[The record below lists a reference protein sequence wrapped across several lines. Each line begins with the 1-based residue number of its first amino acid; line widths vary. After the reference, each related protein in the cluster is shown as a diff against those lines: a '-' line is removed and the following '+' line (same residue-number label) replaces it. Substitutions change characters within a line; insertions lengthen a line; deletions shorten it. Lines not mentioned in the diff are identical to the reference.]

1 MKTDN
6 PINRTWRKMQ
16 AIGGVLVLVTAAV
29 LLQVCSA
36 VQYYFS
42 RDGIRNEVRQRAVS
56 EMKVKNLEILQMVT
70 RVETSVANMQWE
82 LEKSMAHPDS
92 VYPVLRRIMA
102 TSPDLVGCAIAFQ
115 PEYFPDKG
123 HWYEPYMF
131 RGGDSLVDKQIGSAT
146 HNYFEMPWYTDGL
159 ASDHGLWTEP
169 YIDSSGSEGIVCTYT
184 IPLCDTSGRKVA
196 LFGADVT
203 LDWLSDLFEQKEA
216 VITYLFSHA
225 GRMIVCPDSSMAMRF
240 TLDEASSA
248 YNDTTSKRIN
258 RNILEG
264 RQGDAEVEYQGE
276 KYQLFYSPVGGSTG
290 WSMCLVFPE
299 KEIYRG
305 LHHVSRMLMFT
316 MLIGLLFLG
325 FIMWRTLR
333 GMRKLSEVSAE
344 KERIGSE
351 LKIARNI
358 QMGMLPKTFPPYPDC
373 DEVTIYGSLVP
384 AKEVGG
390 DLYDFNVNNG
400 RLLFCVGDVS
410 GKGVPASLMMAVT
423 RSLFR
428 TVSYQT
434 DKPDEIMRRMND
446 AMSEMNENSLFVTFF
461 IGSLD
466 FKTGDFSYSNAG
478 HCPPI
483 LIGPKT
489 TVLEMDANIPLGI
502 MSGWDYTGRRPMWIL
517 TPSYSIIPTASPRRK
532 TSTTDSMEKSACSP
546 NWKRWAPPRHEPS
559 STTCRRLYITLKPA
573 PSRAT
578 TSPCS
583 PSNST
588 NTNSHAIHSHTTQQR
603 TGGEPAGT
611 FHRNHRHGKRPGPFT
626 DDGTQSRS

>member
-1 MKTDN
+1 
-6 PINRTWRKMQ
+6 MQ

-56 EMKVKNLEILQMVT
+56 EMKVKNLKILQMVT
-70 RVETSVANMQWE
+70 RVETLVANMQWE

-123 HWYEPYMF
+123 HWNEPYMF
-131 RGGDSLVDKQIGSAT
+131 RSGDSLVDKQIGSAT

-276 KYQLFYSPVGGSTG
+276 KYQ
-290 WSMCLVFPE
+290 
-299 KEIYRG
+299 
-305 LHHVSRMLMFT
+305 
-316 MLIGLLFLG
+316 
-325 FIMWRTLR
+325 
-333 GMRKLSEVSAE
+333 
-344 KERIGSE
+344 
-351 LKIARNI
+351 
-358 QMGMLPKTFPPYPDC
+358 
-373 DEVTIYGSLVP
+373 
-384 AKEVGG
+384 
-390 DLYDFNVNNG
+390 
-400 RLLFCVGDVS
+400 
-410 GKGVPASLMMAVT
+410 
-423 RSLFR
+423 
-428 TVSYQT
+428 T

-483 LIGPKT
+483 LIGTKT

-502 MSGWDYTGRRPMWIL
+502 MPGWDYTRQETHVDSDTIIFNYTDGLDHGQYGEERML
-517 TPSYSIIPTASPRRK
+517 AELEKMGSATPR
-532 TSTTDSMEKSACSP
+532 
-546 NWKRWAPPRHEPS
+546 
-559 STTCRRLYITLKPA
+559 TLIDHM
-573 PSRAT
+573 SEV
-578 TSPCS
+578 
-583 PSNST
+583 
-588 NTNSHAIHSHTTQQR
+588 IHNF
-603 TGGEPAGT
+603 EAGT
-611 FHRNHRHGKRPGPFT
+611 EQS
-626 DDGTQSRS
+626 DDLTMLAIKFNKHQ

>member
-1 MKTDN
+1 
-6 PINRTWRKMQ
+6 MQ

-502 MSGWDYTGRRPMWIL
+502 MPGWDYTRQETHVDSDTIIFNYTDGL
-517 TPSYSIIPTASPRRK
+517 TEAQNIDHGQYGEERMLAELEKMGSATPR
-532 TSTTDSMEKSACSP
+532 
-546 NWKRWAPPRHEPS
+546 
-559 STTCRRLYITLKPA
+559 TLIDHM
-573 PSRAT
+573 SEV
-578 TSPCS
+578 
-583 PSNST
+583 
-588 NTNSHAIHSHTTQQR
+588 IHNF
-603 TGGEPAGT
+603 EAGT
-611 FHRNHRHGKRPGPFT
+611 EQS
-626 DDGTQSRS
+626 DDLTMLAIKFNKHQ